1 MNVPYQIGAP
11 GFQDPVAQSQATF
24 RHLMDAIAHP
34 ALPRAFTSRT
44 ASCGPLSANATAV
57 LLTLVDQDTPLW
69 LDQAL
74 ASSDEVR
81 NFVAFHCGAPL
92 LTDPSRAAFAFF
104 ADAQAM
110 SPLTRFALG
119 EPDYPDRSTTI
130 VAQVDCFSSDG
141 PGFSGPGVSGA
152 RRFGFNPAP
161 ADFSSQWALN
171 SAGFPLGLD
180 IFLIGSTEL
189 AALPRSLRLTEV

>member
-34 ALPRAFTSRT
+34 ALPRAFTSRA
-44 ASCGPLSANATAV
+44 ASCGPLSANAAAV

-69 LDQAL
+69 LDETL
-74 ASSDEVR
+74 SNSDEVR
-81 NFVAFHCGAPL
+81 SFVAFHCGAPL
-92 LTDPSRAAFAFF
+92 VTDPCRAAFAFF
-104 ADAQAM
+104 ADAQKM

-141 PGFSGPGVSGA
+141 PVFAGPGVRGA
-152 RRFGFNPAP
+152 RSFGFHPAP
-161 ADFSSQWALN
+161 ANFSSQWTFN
-171 SAGFPLGLD
+171 YAGFPLGVD
-180 IFLIGSTEL
+180 IFLVGPAKL
-189 AALPRSLRLTEV
+189 AALPRSLRLREV